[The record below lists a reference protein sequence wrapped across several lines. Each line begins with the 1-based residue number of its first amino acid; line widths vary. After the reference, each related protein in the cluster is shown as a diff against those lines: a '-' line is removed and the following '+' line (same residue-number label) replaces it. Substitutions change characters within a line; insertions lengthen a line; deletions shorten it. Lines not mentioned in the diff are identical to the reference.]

1 MTPEPGPSGLD
12 GALGLLFDVPP
23 EPGWPDLVRVFGPTP
38 GIAGYRRLA
47 RLVHPDRAPAARSG
61 VATAAFVRLGDLWLR
76 YQSLQPP
83 QVTDRGAA
91 GGAAYAASAGP
102 TTDSVD
108 ADFADVEPVDVEPGD
123 IEETVIRTRRHL
135 HTIRVVPRR
144 TAVAKAAGAAGAAG
158 GRPDGGVIEG
168 DVALLYPAECRETAS
183 GTTRTGFLKVPR
195 SAADNDLMEREA
207 AALTRLARAGDRR
220 FAAYAPRLVESFLH
234 TPATGGGQCSAPR
247 RRVNVL
253 ERLDGFQP
261 LTRVHAAYPQGVDP
275 RDAAWMWR
283 RLLVALGYAHRAGVL
298 HGAVVPDH
306 VLIHPEKHGLV
317 LVDWCYSVI
326 RDPETAPTVGRAA
339 GSAAGS
345 AAGPGAG
352 SAADPD
358 NGPAAG
364 AADLAARVPAVVPRF
379 APMYP
384 PEVAARRRPDEAT
397 DIYLATRC
405 MTYLI
410 GPGLPAQL
418 RAFARGCTL
427 PAAARRPHDAW
438 RLLTELD
445 DVLERL
451 YGPRRFRPFHLPAAD
466 G

>member
-12 GALGLLFDVPP
+12 GALGLLLDVPP
-23 EPGWPDLVRVFGPTP
+23 EPGWPDLVGVFGPAP
-38 GIAGYRRLA
+38 GITGYRRLA
-47 RLVHPDRAPAARSG
+47 RLVHPDRVPAARSG
-61 VATAAFVRLGDLWLR
+61 AATAAFVRLGDLWLR
-76 YQSLQPP
+76 YQSLQPS
-83 QVTDRGAA
+83 QVTGRGAA
-91 GGAAYAASAGP
+91 GRAASAASADP
-102 TTDSVD
+102 TTDS
-108 ADFADVEPVDVEPGD
+108 ADVEPGDVEPGD
-123 IEETVIRTRRHL
+123 IEETVIRTGRHL

-144 TAVAKAAGAAGAAG
+144 TAVAKAAGAAG

-183 GTTRTGFLKVPR
+183 GTRRTGLLKVPR

-326 RDPETAPTVGRAA
+326 REPDTAPAVGPAAGSVA
-339 GSAAGS
+339 GSAAG
-345 AAGPGAG
+345 
-352 SAADPD
+352 PD

-364 AADLAARVPAVVPRF
+364 TADAAARVPAVVPRF

-410 GPGLPAQL
+410 GPGLPARL

-427 PAAARRPHDAW
+427 PAVARRPHDAW